1 MTENTPENPGT
12 VVSGRDRHLKWKAL
26 DTIERALMWLS
37 GLLLATFSV
46 TVLLDVVTRSIGRP
60 INSLQE
66 ITLGAFVWGIFI
78 GGSAAVRRN
87 EHFQLAAAAQSL
99 KGTKRA
105 LMETFNH
112 LVVLGVCLFLAF
124 FGYFN
129 FLQGF
134 GNFLQPSGTPVA
146 VITAAI
152 PVAGVVMALFTVERL
167 VNGWRNGFEEE
178 TDEKLNQE
186 LNVVEGRVNV
196 E

>member
-1 MTENTPENPGT
+1 MNENTPENTGT
-12 VVSGRDRHLKWKAL
+12 VISRRERYLKWRVF
-26 DTIERALMWLS
+26 DPIERVLMWLS
-37 GLLLATFSV
+37 GLLIATFTI

-78 GGSAAVRRN
+78 GGSVAVRRN
-87 EHFQLAAAAQSL
+87 EHFQLAVAAQSL
-99 KGTKRA
+99 RGTKRA
-105 LMETFNH
+105 LIETFNH
-112 LVVLGVCLFLAF
+112 LVILGVCLFLVY

-134 GNFLQPSGTPVA
+134 GNFLQPSGTPLA

-152 PVAGVVMALFTVERL
+152 PVAGVLMTLFTVERL
-167 VNGWRNGFEEE
+167 FNGWRNGFEGE
-178 TDEKLNQE
+178 TDEEFDEIL
-186 LNVVEGRVNV
+186 EGRVNV

>member
-1 MTENTPENPGT
+1 MDENTSENMGT
-12 VVSGRDRHLKWKAL
+12 VVSGRDRHLKWRAF
-26 DTIERALMWLS
+26 DTIERVLMWLS
-37 GLLLATFSV
+37 GLFLATFSV

-60 INSLQE
+60 INTLQE

-78 GGSAAVRRN
+78 GGSVAVRRN

-112 LVVLGVCLFLAF
+112 LVVLGVCLFLAY

-134 GNFLQPSGTPVA
+134 GNFLQPSGTPIA

-152 PVAGVVMALFTVERL
+152 PVAGILMALFTVEKI
-167 VNGWRNGFEEE
+167 VNGWHNGFEGAS
-178 TDEKLNQE
+178 DEQLDS
-186 LNVVEGRVNV
+186 VEGRVNV

>member
-1 MTENTPENPGT
+1 MTENTPENADT
-12 VVSGRDRHLKWKAL
+12 VVSGRDRHLKWRAF
-26 DTIERALMWLS
+26 DTIERVLMWFS
-37 GLLLATFSV
+37 GLFLATFSI
-46 TVLLDVVTRSIGRP
+46 TVLLDVVTRSVGRP

-112 LVVLGVCLFLAF
+112 LVVLVVCLFLAY

-134 GNFLQPSGTPVA
+134 GNFLQPSGTPIA

-152 PVAGVVMALFTVERL
+152 PVAGVLMALFTIERI
-167 VNGWRNGFEEE
+167 VNGWRNGFEGENDEE
-178 TDEKLNQE
+178 LGEIA
-186 LNVVEGRVNV
+186 EGRVNV

>member
-1 MTENTPENPGT
+1 MNENMPENTGT
-12 VVSGRDRHLKWKAL
+12 VVSGRERHLKWRAFDSL
-26 DTIERALMWLS
+26 ERVLMWLS
-37 GLLLATFSV
+37 GLLITTFSI

-66 ITLGAFVWGIFI
+66 ITLGAFVWGVFI

-87 EHFQLAAAAQSL
+87 EHFQLAAAAKSL
-99 KGTKRA
+99 KGSKRA
-105 LMETFNH
+105 LIETFNH
-112 LVVLGVCLFLAF
+112 LIVLGVCFFLVY

-134 GNFLQPSGTPVA
+134 GNFLQPSGTPLA

-152 PVAGVVMALFTVERL
+152 PVAGILMALFTVERI
-167 VNGWRNGFEEE
+167 VNGWRNGFEGTSDEE
-178 TDEKLNQE
+178 LDI
-186 LNVVEGRVNV
+186 VERRVNV

>member
-1 MTENTPENPGT
+1 MDENTSENMGT
-12 VVSGRDRHLKWKAL
+12 VVSGRDRHLKWRAF
-26 DTIERALMWLS
+26 DTIERVLMWLS
-37 GLLLATFSV
+37 GLFLATFSV

-60 INSLQE
+60 INTLQE

-99 KGTKRA
+99 TGTKRA

-112 LVVLGVCLFLAF
+112 LVVLGVSLFLVY

-134 GNFLQPSGTPVA
+134 GNFLQPSGTPIA

-152 PVAGVVMALFTVERL
+152 PVAGGLMTLFTVEKI
-167 VNGWRNGFEEE
+167 VNGWRNGFEGE
-178 TDEKLNQE
+178 TDEE
-186 LNVVEGRVNV
+186 LNIVEGRVNV

>member
-1 MTENTPENPGT
+1 MSGNTPPDTGT
-12 VVSGRDRHLKWKAL
+12 VVSRRDRHLKWRAF
-26 DTIERALMWLS
+26 DTIERVLMWFS
-37 GLLLATFSV
+37 GVFLATFSI

-78 GGSAAVRRN
+78 GGAAALRRN
-87 EHFQLAAAAQSL
+87 EHFHLAVAAQYFRGS
-99 KGTKRA
+99 KRT
-105 LMETFNH
+105 LIETFNH
-112 LVVLGVCLFLAF
+112 LVILGVCLFLVY

-134 GNFLQPSGTPVA
+134 GNFLQPSGTPIA

-152 PVAGVVMALFTVERL
+152 PVSGGLMTLFTVERI
-167 VNGWRNGFEEE
+167 VNGWRKGFEGEVDEDLGHIVEE
-178 TDEKLNQE
+178 
-186 LNVVEGRVNV
+186 RVNV

>member
-1 MTENTPENPGT
+1 MNESMPENTNT
-12 VVSGRDRHLKWKAL
+12 VVSRRERHLKWRSF
-26 DTIERALMWLS
+26 DTIERVLMWFS
-37 GLLLATFSV
+37 GLFLATFSI

-66 ITLGAFVWGIFI
+66 ITLGAFVWGVFI
-78 GGSAAVRRN
+78 GGSVAVRRN
-87 EHFQLAAAAQSL
+87 EHFQLAAAAQAL

-112 LVVLGVCLFLAF
+112 LVVLGVCLFLAY

-134 GNFLQPSGTPVA
+134 GNFLQPSGTPIA

-152 PVAGVVMALFTVERL
+152 PVAGALMALFTVERI
-167 VNGWRNGFEEE
+167 VNGWRNGFEVE
-178 TDEKLNQE
+178 TDEEVNE
-186 LNVVEGRVNV
+186 ITEGRVNV

>member
-1 MTENTPENPGT
+1 MTENTGT
-12 VVSGRDRHLKWKAL
+12 VVSGRDRHLKWKAF

-134 GNFLQPSGTPVA
+134 GNFLQPSGTPIA

-152 PVAGVVMALFTVERL
+152 PIAGVVMALFTVERL

-178 TDEKLNQE
+178 TAEELSQE

>member
-1 MTENTPENPGT
+1 MNENTPENT
-12 VVSGRDRHLKWKAL
+12 SAVVARWERHLKWRVL
-26 DTIERALMWLS
+26 DPIERVLMWLS
-37 GLLLATFSV
+37 GLLLATFTI

-66 ITLGAFVWGIFI
+66 ITLGAFVWGVFI
-78 GGSAAVRRN
+78 GGSVAVRRN

-99 KGTKRA
+99 RGSKRA
-105 LMETFNH
+105 LIETFNH
-112 LVVLGVCLFLAF
+112 LVILGVCLFLIY

-134 GNFLQPSGTPVA
+134 GNFLQPSGTPLA

-152 PVAGVVMALFTVERL
+152 PVAGVLMTLFTVERL
-167 VNGWRNGFEEE
+167 INGWRCGFEGE
-178 TDEKLNQE
+178 TDEE
-186 LNVVEGRVNV
+186 LDQISEGRVNV

>member
-1 MTENTPENPGT
+1 MTENTPENVDT
-12 VVSGRDRHLKWKAL
+12 VVSGRDRHLKWRAF
-26 DTIERALMWLS
+26 DTIERVLMWFS
-37 GLLLATFSV
+37 GLFLATFSI
-46 TVLLDVVTRSIGRP
+46 TVLLDVVTRSVGRP

-112 LVVLGVCLFLAF
+112 LVVLVVCLFLAY

-134 GNFLQPSGTPVA
+134 GNFLQPSGTPIA

-152 PVAGVVMALFTVERL
+152 PIAGVLMALFTIERI
-167 VNGWRNGFEEE
+167 VNGWRNGFEGENDEE
-178 TDEKLNQE
+178 LGEIA
-186 LNVVEGRVNV
+186 EGRVNV